1 MRNII
6 LNTNINL
13 NNKISKS
20 QVLGLGPNSKL
31 LKQYKD
37 SLGELTQVEKEAAV
51 GLMLG
56 DASIQTQNK
65 GKTFRMKFEWSNKH
79 KVYLDHVYSV
89 FDRWVLS
96 KPHEKVRL
104 SPSGNEV
111 FNWGFQT
118 LSHEAF
124 NYLAQ
129 LFLDNY
135 NKKVITPDLIKNHLT
150 PRGLCYWF
158 CDDGGKLDY
167 NKNSK
172 NKSVVLNTQSFKDD
186 EVSNMAKQLEIKFDL
201 EVEVRSNKGKKV
213 IVIKSDSYST
223 FLYLIDPYI
232 VTEMRFKLP

>member
-111 FNWGFQT
+111 FN
-118 LSHEAF
+118 
-124 NYLAQ
+124 
-129 LFLDNY
+129 
-135 NKKVITPDLIKNHLT
+135 
-150 PRGLCYWF
+150 
-158 CDDGGKLDY
+158 
-167 NKNSK
+167 
-172 NKSVVLNTQSFKDD
+172 
-186 EVSNMAKQLEIKFDL
+186 
-201 EVEVRSNKGKKV
+201 
-213 IVIKSDSYST
+213 
-223 FLYLIDPYI
+223 
-232 VTEMRFKLP
+232 